1 MNEKNEKE
9 PSIMDIL
16 NKNPKNETLSSDQFN
31 SQSLF
36 SLVETFRE
44 SLNKKWDDEKEVQ
57 LKTIELESKANEQ
70 NHTIAIETLRDE
82 IRENSS
88 IRNLRFI
95 FSLLSC
101 GIVGFSFLLMY
112 LNNPMGEKIL
122 SFTLTFISGIFI
134 GRGSVKIK
142 KDE

>member
-101 GIVGFSFLLMY
+101 GIVGFSFFLMY

>member
-1 MNEKNEKE
+1 M
-9 PSIMDIL
+9 
-16 NKNPKNETLSSDQFN
+16 
-31 SQSLF
+31 F

-101 GIVGFSFLLMY
+101 GIVGFSFFLMY

>member
-1 MNEKNEKE
+1 MNEKE

-101 GIVGFSFLLMY
+101 GIVGFSFFLMY